1 MNRIELVNSVISKEE
16 LDNKIVFTNSALNNL
31 VDIRNLVFEI
41 IQDTSLEINYLSDEE
56 TKLSITFLVKE
67 GVNFKLTEIKEGKK
81 FKTQVKFYLA
91 KDSHVEV
98 TKFYDVDAV
107 RELDIIYLE
116 KEGSKIDYNFK
127 TISTGTEKYDIMVY
141 HNSLNTTSK
150 IKNNGVNVSGSL
162 IFNVSSFVPKGNRNC
177 LLEQSGKIIN
187 LTNNKCQINPNL
199 LIDEND
205 VEANHSANIC
215 KFSDDEMFYLQSR
228 GLNEEEALNL
238 LIKGFLLDKVS
249 VNYKKIENIIN
260 RYWRW
265 NYVSWW
271 FWNFKIRNY
280 LFW

>member
-1 MNRIELVNSVISKEE
+1 MNRIELVNSIISKEE
-16 LDNKIVFTNSALNNL
+16 LDSKISFTNSALNNL
-31 VDIRNLVFEI
+31 ADIRNLVFEI
-41 IQDTSLEINYLSDEE
+41 IQDTSLEINYLSEEE

-116 KEGSKIDYNFK
+116 KEGAKIDYNFK
-127 TISTGTEKYDIMVY
+127 TISTGIEKYDIMVY
-141 HNSLNTTSK
+141 HNDANTISR
-150 IKNNGVNVSGSL
+150 IKNSGVNVEGSL
-162 IFNVSSFVPKGNRNC
+162 IFNVSSFVPNGKVKC
-177 LLEQSGKIIN
+177 LLEQNGKIIN

-260 RYWRW
+260 RYWR
-265 NYVSWW
+265 
-271 FWNFKIRNY
+271 
-280 LFW
+280 